1 MIYWTIY
8 SMWYNSLKNKYL
20 NSLKGG
26 KITVKKHFKLDEN
39 YLQTHRKQ
47 VKKAIYDLNNFFDG
61 KVNFKIN
68 GTKLDVLIL
77 EEKFKS
83 NAGRPLG
90 HEFDF
95 ETVKKMKADGKSN
108 KEIYTALGISKSLY
122 YLRMKEYKE

>member
-1 MIYWTIY
+1 M
-8 SMWYNSLKNKYL
+8 
-20 NSLKGG
+20 
-26 KITVKKHFKLDEN
+26 
-39 YLQTHRKQ
+39 
-47 VKKAIYDLNNFFDG
+47 NNFFDG

-68 GTKLDVLIL
+68 GTKLDVLVL